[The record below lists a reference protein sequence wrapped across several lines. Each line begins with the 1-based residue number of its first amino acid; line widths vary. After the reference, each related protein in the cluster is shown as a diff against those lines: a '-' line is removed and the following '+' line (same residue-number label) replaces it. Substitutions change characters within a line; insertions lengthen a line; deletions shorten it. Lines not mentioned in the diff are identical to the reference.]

1 MSGFRN
7 GLIKRFVY
15 VLLILGFILGVFY
28 FLVGNQEAK
37 APEQVKDNAA
47 STEELVKEVVSLS
60 KKGKVIQV
68 PFISGESDRGEVTS
82 QWGEAKEKKTDTG
95 DYMNFPNHHVT
106 VGFLDDAIFDI
117 RSFDSK
123 IQGIRLNDIK
133 KYSGEP
139 DETKYYKDDSHNQ
152 AILIYHVNASYQL
165 KWILPKSTD
174 ENSNPAVDHI
184 SVVSLAKKEASE
196 TSMTALLSKMSLNEK
211 IGQMMLA
218 GINGTKVNE
227 NTRRLINQYHVGGF
241 IFFSN
246 NLTDPDQTVQLLN
259 QIKSENAANPLP
271 LLLSVDQEGGRVT
284 RLPGDLVNFPTNKEI
299 GSINQSDFS
308 YKVGTLLGKELNE
321 FGFNLDFAPVLDIN
335 SNPNNPVIGDR
346 SFGED
351 PDIVSNL
358 GISTM
363 KGIQSQHIIATIKHF
378 PGHGDTSVD
387 SHLEL
392 PVVNKGL
399 DELESLELIP
409 FEQAIKKGADVVMVA
424 HILLPALDSTY
435 PASLSEKVVTDI
447 LRKQLDFNGIIMTD
461 DMTMEA
467 ITDNYQTGAA
477 AVQAVKAGSDI
488 VLVAH
493 RYDQIVKAIEAVKTA
508 VLNGEISEERIDES
522 VERIMTLKKKYNI
535 EDIKVKQANLENLN
549 QMIHDLLNSHAN

>member
-1 MSGFRN
+1 M
-7 GLIKRFVY
+7 V
-15 VLLILGFILGVFY
+15 
-28 FLVGNQEAK
+28 
-37 APEQVKDNAA
+37 
-47 STEELVKEVVSLS
+47 
-60 KKGKVIQV
+60 
-68 PFISGESDRGEVTS
+68 
-82 QWGEAKEKKTDTG
+82 
-95 DYMNFPNHHVT
+95 
-106 VGFLDDAIFDI
+106 
-117 RSFDSK
+117 
-123 IQGIRLNDIK
+123 
-133 KYSGEP
+133 
-139 DETKYYKDDSHNQ
+139 
-152 AILIYHVNASYQL
+152 
-165 KWILPKSTD
+165 
-174 ENSNPAVDHI
+174 
-184 SVVSLAKKEASE
+184 
-196 TSMTALLSKMSLNEK
+196 
-211 IGQMMLA
+211 
-218 GINGTKVNE
+218 
-227 NTRRLINQYHVGGF
+227 F

-246 NLTDPDQTVQLLN
+246 NLTDPKQTVQLLN
-259 QIKSENAANPLP
+259 QIKSENDANPLP

-284 RLPGDLVNFPTNKEI
+284 RLPGDLVNFPTNQEI
-299 GSINQSDFS
+299 GTINSPDFS

-351 PDIVSNL
+351 PDIVSHL

-363 KGIQSQHIIATIKHF
+363 KGIQSQHIISTIKHF

-435 PASLSEKVVTDI
+435 PASLSKKVVTDI
-447 LRKQLDFNGIIMTD
+447 LRKQLDFNGVIMTD

-467 ITDNYQTGAA
+467 ITDNYQTGPA

-493 RYDQIVKAIEAVKTA
+493 RYDQIVKAIEAVKAA

-522 VERIMTLKKKYNI
+522 VERIMKLKQEYNI
-535 EDIKVKQANLENLN
+535 EDVNVKQANVENLN
-549 QMIHDLLNSHAN
+549 QMINDLLNSKAN